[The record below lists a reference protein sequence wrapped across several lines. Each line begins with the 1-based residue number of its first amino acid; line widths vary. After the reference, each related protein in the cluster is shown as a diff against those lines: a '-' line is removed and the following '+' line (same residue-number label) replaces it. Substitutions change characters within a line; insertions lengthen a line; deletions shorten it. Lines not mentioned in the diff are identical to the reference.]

1 MYKKILAGVI
11 MLLSVNSFA
20 DTSTV
25 NSTTENGVLQND
37 YVKAGVNKTTGTFGS
52 GNNTAPGLMF
62 DSTGTG
68 TFNDSYD
75 YLTPGS
81 PFDGFSVK
89 IDGVNY
95 YNNNAGNY
103 ASISA
108 TGALV
113 DGDNSLTWNGAWN
126 HSGSSWGLQNT
137 YTLGTTSPFI
147 DIRTRITVGSAASDV
162 WFAKYIDP
170 DARAAAGDSSATDNV
185 LGYGVIPNTNVA
197 FSEATVSRYALG
209 LYSTDSN
216 VDAGISSWTQEADG
230 YTGSKY
236 YLPELDADGNYQWTS
251 PGCETLAWGCPYV
264 KATDEN
270 GDYILADYGTGDD
283 TIGLSWHWTDVDVGD
298 ILEASYAYIFGPSA
312 FAAADDALEG
322 GAGGGDTTTTDS
334 WGTLTDVGSA
344 TDAAESG
351 GGDTTPP
358 ADPVYTYDYDSA
370 TYTDSLTAGSVNII
384 GEGLI
389 AYYDEATGLYTTRSA
404 SFGGVLDMTRD
415 SDVGYTVDDGTS
427 GVENVI
433 ETFSRTV
440 SGTHSDV
447 MSDYTMNYDSAV
459 YSDSGTTVTPVDIAL
474 TVSDDYSTRT
484 GSDSATSDLTRTSIV
499 PTDFTYDRTT
509 VTNYADDFADDSG
522 YSDTTYSQTTTSV
535 VYDTYNLTVIED
547 FLRTVSVGVLDVED
561 TDVARFV
568 DWDNFVSWSDVG
580 SVETALVSITPAS
593 DLLTRSGYSVNSG
606 VISRTS
612 VVPTTIT
619 YDRTVTT
626 VISDVFGAGSG
637 YEDLVRELIE
647 TSQVTGIYD
656 LLYSETYNRTVEV
669 FVNDVLNNKFVFEDL
684 IVKESQGMDEGTIR
698 FDVIDPISTRSDFVE
713 TTEILWTVAGQ
724 EVYKVTTPTEFT
736 YDRTVD
742 VVVSNDFADSSAY
755 SDFSTTTS
763 TNSVVSSIYD
773 IITEE
778 RRVRVAGVHG
788 IIVSD
793 VDYGRVAMDM
803 NRNMDRYTTFGVLA
817 IDRLNQKYGIYEG
830 DTSLVKVGAT
840 KAFDNN
846 WFVGAGMHMA
856 SQNVKGITSRVDSDS
871 VQFGATAK
879 YVDNKDWTVA
889 LNVQHTKT
897 EMEKL
902 NSPVMKISKF
912 NDGILR
918 SDRIS
923 VPNMPN
929 IATKPSS
936 TNTSASYL
944 ITTPGKYVKGIAGM
958 TFGKEE
964 YKDTESVVI
973 DGLYHLQDESV
984 KNSYNYGTVGAE
996 LNYGPAMLTV
1006 LHHSDEVDEVSFK
1019 LEKADDK
1026 KVIYLKVDRI
1036 STQLGDTNSVR
1047 FGMKYT
1053 F

>member
-1 MYKKILAGVI
+1 MGV
-11 MLLSVNSFA
+11 MMSLTMFVLA
-20 DTSTV
+20 DTSSV
-25 NSTTENGVLQND
+25 NSTTSNGVLQND

-52 GNNTAPGLMF
+52 GGNTAPGLQF

-89 IDGVNY
+89 IDGTNY
-95 YNNNAGNY
+95 YNNNAGNT
-103 ASISA
+103 ANIGA
-108 TGALV
+108 TGDLV
-113 DGDNSLTWNGAWN
+113 DGDNSLTWNGAWT
-126 HSGSSWGLQNT
+126 HAGSSWGLENT

-162 WFAKYIDP
+162 WFGRYIDP

-185 LGYGVIPNTNVA
+185 LGYGSIPTNNVA

-216 VDAGISSWTQEADG
+216 VDAGIANWTQEADG
-230 YTGSKY
+230 YTDSKY

-251 PGCETLAWGCPYV
+251 PGCETLAWGCPFVY
-264 KATDEN
+264 ATDDDGN
-270 GDYILADYGTGDD
+270 PIRANYGTGDD

-312 FAAADDALEG
+312 FAAASDAVEG
-322 GAGGGDTTTTDS
+322 GAGGGADVT
-334 WGTLTDVGSA
+334 GGAGVTDVGSA

-351 GGDTTPP
+351 GSSTP
-358 ADPVYTYDYDSA
+358 PVYTYDYDSA
-370 TYTDSLTAGSVNII
+370 TYTDTLTAGSVNIV

-404 SFGGVLDMTRD
+404 VFGGTLDMTRD
-415 SDVGYTVDDGTS
+415 SDVAYTVSDGTS
-427 GVENVI
+427 GVEDVV
-433 ETFSRTV
+433 ESFTRTI

-447 MSDYTMNYDSAV
+447 MSDYYMDYDSAV
-459 YSDSGTTVTPVDIAL
+459 YSDSGTTVTPVDINL
-474 TVSDDYSTRT
+474 TVNDDYTIRT
-484 GSDSATSDLTRTSIV
+484 GSDSATSNLTRTSIV

-522 YSDTTYSQTTTSV
+522 YADATYSQTTTSV
-535 VYDTYNLTVIED
+535 VYDTYNLTVVED
-547 FLRTVSVGVLDVED
+547 FLRTVTVSVLDTED

-580 SVETALVSITPAS
+580 SVETPLVMVTPAS
-593 DLLTRSGYSVNSG
+593 DLLTRSGYSVNTG
-606 VISRTS
+606 TISRTS

-656 LLYSETYNRTVEV
+656 LLYSETYDRTVEV
-669 FVNDVLNNKFVFEDL
+669 FVNDVLNSKFVFEDL
-684 IVKESQGMDEGTIR
+684 IIKESQGMDESTIK
-698 FDVIDPISTRSDFVE
+698 FDVTTPVSTRKDFVE
-713 TTEILWTVAGQ
+713 TTEILWTVSGH
-724 EVYKVTTPTEFT
+724 EVFKVTTPTEFT

-755 SDFSTTTS
+755 ADFSTTTS

-778 RRVRVAGVHG
+778 RQGRIAGVKG
-788 IIVSD
+788 LITAD
-793 VDYGRVAMDM
+793 VDFRTVAMET
-803 NRNMDRYTTFGVLA
+803 NRHLGRYTTFGVFA
-817 IDRLNQKYGIYEG
+817 VDRLDHSYGIYDG
-830 DTSLVKVGAT
+830 DTSLVKLGRT
-840 KAFDNN
+840 KHFDNN
-846 WFVGAGMHMA
+846 WIVGMGVHMA
-856 SQNVKGITSRVDSDS
+856 EGNFKGLTSKMDTDTT
-871 VQFGATAK
+871 QFGLSAMYFTP
-879 YVDNKDWTVA
+879 DNWKIA
-889 LNVQHTKT
+889 LNVQHAKT
-897 EMEKL
+897 EIEKL
-902 NSPVMKISKF
+902 NSPVMQIARF
-912 NDGILR
+912 DDGILL

-923 VPNMPN
+923 VPGMPN
-929 IATKPSS
+929 IATNPSS

-944 ITTPGKYVKGIAGM
+944 ITTPGKFIKGVAGM

-984 KNSYNYGTVGAE
+984 KNSYNYSTIGAE
-996 LNYGPAMLTV
+996 LNYGMAKLSV
-1006 LHHSDEVDEVSFK
+1006 LSHSDNVDEVSFK
-1019 LEKADDK
+1019 LYKKDDNK
-1026 KVIYLKVDRI
+1026 SMYFKLNKLTTDF
-1036 STQLGDTNSVR
+1036 GDTNSVVV
-1047 FGMKYT
+1047 GVKYS

>member
-1 MYKKILAGVI
+1 MYRNIFMSVI
-11 MLLSVNSFA
+11 MSLAVFVSA

-113 DGDNSLTWNGAWN
+113 DGDNSLTWNGAWT

-137 YTLGTTSPFI
+137 YTLGTTSPYI

-185 LGYGVIPNTNVA
+185 LGYGIIPNTNVA

-236 YLPELDADGNYQWTS
+236 YLPEFDADGNYQWTS

-322 GAGGGDTTTTDS
+322 GAGGGDTTTTDT

-344 TDAAESG
+344 TDAAES

-637 YEDLVRELIE
+637 YEDLIRELIE

-742 VVVSNDFADSSAY
+742 VVVTDDFADSSAY
-755 SDFSTTTS
+755 SDFSTTTT

-778 RRVRVAGVHG
+778 RRGRVAGVKG
-788 IIVSD
+788 LITAD
-793 VDYGRVAMDM
+793 VDFGIVAMET
-803 NRNMDRYTTFGVLA
+803 NRHLGRYTTFGVFG
-817 IDRLNQKYGIYEG
+817 IDRLDHSYGIYDG
-830 DTSLVKVGAT
+830 STNLFKLGKTKV
-840 KAFDNN
+840 FENN
-846 WFVGAGMHMA
+846 WNVGVGLHLA
-856 SQNVKGITSRVDSDS
+856 NNNFKGITSRMDSDTK
-871 VQFGATAK
+871 QFGLTAS
-879 YVDNKDWTVA
+879 YHTVDNWKIA
-889 LNVQHTKT
+889 LNVQHAKT
-897 EMEKL
+897 EIEKL
-902 NSPVMKISKF
+902 NSPVMQIAKF
-912 NDGILR
+912 DDGILL
-918 SDRIS
+918 SNRIS
-923 VPNMPN
+923 IPNMPN
-929 IATKPSS
+929 IATNPSS
-936 TNTSASYL
+936 KNTSASYL
-944 ITTPGKYVKGIAGM
+944 ITTPGKFVKGVAGM

-984 KNSYNYGTVGAE
+984 KNSYHYGTVGAE
-996 LNYGPAMLTV
+996 FNYGLAKLSV
-1006 LHHSDEVDEVSFK
+1006 LSHSDNVDEVSFK
-1019 LEKADDK
+1019 LHKQDDNK
-1026 KVIYLKVDRI
+1026 SMYFKLNKL
-1036 STQLGDTNSVR
+1036 STDFGDTNSVVV
-1047 FGMKYT
+1047 GIKYT